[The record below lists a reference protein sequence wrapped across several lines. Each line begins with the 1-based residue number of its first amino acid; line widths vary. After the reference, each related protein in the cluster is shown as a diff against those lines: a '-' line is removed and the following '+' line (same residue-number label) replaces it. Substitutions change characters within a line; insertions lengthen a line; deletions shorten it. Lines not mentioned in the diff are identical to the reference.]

1 MVKKISL
8 NYITPIFA
16 LSGLLAGL
24 IFYLLGNE
32 SLDHSIW
39 MVTMA
44 VGTVPI
50 LWRILKDISR
60 GHFGVDIIAIVAI
73 IASFVLG
80 EYLAGNMILLMLSGG
95 EALETYALKR
105 ARRELSSLISNAPTF
120 AHIKK
125 DEKLLDVS
133 VADVKIDDIILIKPG
148 EIIPADGVVVLG
160 KSQVDESAI
169 TGESLPV
176 EKIVGAVVSSGSI
189 NKSAV
194 LEVRVM
200 RLPSESKY
208 EQIIK
213 LVKQAEENKAP
224 VVRLADRYSIW
235 FTAITFVLAC
245 FAWFFSKDATRLL
258 AVLVVAT
265 PCPLILATP
274 IAMISGISK
283 SASRGIIIKNGGALE
298 KLAEIKAFIFDKT
311 GTLTLGQPEIVQVL
325 SFAENE
331 KEVLRLSASLD
342 QLSLHILARSLR
354 AYALQE
360 KIDLVIP
367 TNFKE
372 NFGDG
377 VIGEID
383 RNVFSF
389 GKLKFLEKRGIEISK
404 EILEKHE
411 SFKDK
416 GQIVVYLGNATHV
429 LGAIVFADVIR
440 PEIKKVFS
448 DLRNHGVDHLVMLTG
463 DKKGVADIIAKELN
477 LDDIHAEALPE
488 DKVWQVED
496 HKKQFGKVAMIGDG
510 VNDAPALSAADVG
523 IALGGHGGSASSDS
537 GDIVITVDN
546 LERVGEAYKISKKV
560 LKIAKQGIFVG
571 IGVSIVL
578 MIIASF
584 GYISPVY
591 GALLQE
597 GLDVIVIL
605 NALRVN
611 FTNIS

>member
-1 MVKKISL
+1 MKKISYQ
-8 NYITPIFA
+8 YITPIFA
-16 LSGLLAGL
+16 LIGLSAGL
-24 IFYLLGNE
+24 ISHLLGAEN
-32 SLDHSIW
+32 LDHKIW
-39 MVTMA
+39 MVTMII
-44 VGTVPI
+44 GTIPI
-50 LWRILKDISR
+50 LWKILKDIYR

-73 IASFVLG
+73 VASFVLG

-105 ARRELSSLISNAPTF
+105 ARRELSNLISNAPTF

-125 DEKLLDVS
+125 DNKLLDVS
-133 VADVKIDDIILIKPG
+133 VTEVKVEDIILIKPG

-169 TGESLPV
+169 TGESLPI
-176 EKIVGAVVSSGSI
+176 EKSVGEIVSSGSV

-235 FTAITFVLAC
+235 FTAITFILAGL
-245 FAWFFSKDATRLL
+245 AWFLSEDSIRLL

-298 KLAEIKAFIFDKT
+298 TLAEVKAFIFDKT
-311 GTLTLGQPEIVQVL
+311 GTLTLGQPEIVNIFSYVGD
-325 SFAENE
+325 E
-331 KEVLRLSASLD
+331 KETLKLSASLD
-342 QLSLHILARSLR
+342 QLSVHILARSLR
-354 AYALQE
+354 SHALKE

-372 NFGDG
+372 DFGNG
-377 VIGEID
+377 VSGEMNGKI
-383 RNVFSF
+383 FYF
-389 GKLKFLEKRGIEISK
+389 GKLKFLEKQGIKVGE
-404 EILEKHE
+404 EILKNHE

-416 GQIVVYLGNATHV
+416 GQIAVYLGNAKEV
-429 LGAIVFADVIR
+429 LGAVIFADVIR

-448 DLRNHGVDHLVMLTG
+448 DLRVQGVKQLVMLTG
-463 DKKGVADIIAKELN
+463 DKKGVADIIAKELG

-488 DKVWQVED
+488 DKVWQVKD

-560 LKIAKQGIFVG
+560 LSIAKQGIFFG
-571 IGVSIVL
+571 MGVSIIL
-578 MIIASF
+578 MIIAAL

-597 GLDVIVIL
+597 GLDVIIIL

-611 FTNIS
+611 FVKIV